1 MVHMRNK
8 RKRTCRQC
16 KTVNLLTPSQLKKWS
31 GFCNRSCK
39 TAYNQNDIRWLT
51 KTIQKEFNSLVAS
64 KGVCEKCDRG
74 YTVMQCSH
82 VWSIGSYSNLRF
94 DILNTMCMC
103 GRCHNF
109 WWHLEPMESREWFAK
124 KFPERDIYLK
134 EVRNIVKP
142 WTVEELQKIREA
154 VKNKDLKALVR
165 FSP

>member
-1 MVHMRNK
+1 MRNK

-103 GRCHNF
+103 GTGDLFHKCCSGHY
-109 WWHLEPMESREWFAK
+109 
-124 KFPERDIYLK
+124 KFCLK
-134 EVRNIVKP
+134 CGSVFECR
-142 WTVEELQKIREA
+142 
-154 VKNKDLKALVR
+154 
-165 FSP
+165 